1 MRVSFD
7 YLPEFERRAK
17 LLAKKYK
24 SFKNDYLSFLDE
36 LEKNPFGGESLG
48 HHTYKARMAI
58 ASKGKGKRGG
68 ARVITY
74 NLVQESESEVLVIL
88 MSIYDKNEINNVSDS
103 YLRSLIQEI
112 EVIHGSR
119 SQTP

>member
-17 LLAKKYK
+17 NLAKKYK
-24 SFKNDYLSFLDE
+24 SFKDDYNTFLDE
-36 LEKNPFGGESLG
+36 LEKNPFGGEPLG
-48 HHTYKARMAI
+48 HNTYKNRMSI

-74 NLVQESESEVLVIL
+74 NIKQEADDVNITL
-88 MSIYDKNEINNVSDS
+88 MTIYDKSEIENVSDA
-103 YLRSLIQEI
+103 YLRKLVEQLM
-112 EVIHGSR
+112 
-119 SQTP
+119 